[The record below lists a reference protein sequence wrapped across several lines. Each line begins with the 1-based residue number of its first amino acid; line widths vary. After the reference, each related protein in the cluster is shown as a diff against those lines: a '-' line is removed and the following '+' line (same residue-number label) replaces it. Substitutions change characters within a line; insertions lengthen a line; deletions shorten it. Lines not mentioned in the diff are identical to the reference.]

1 MVKSSHA
8 TGVVV
13 IAALHVAAAKKSAST
28 SKHHAAAKTEH
39 KSASTSKHGSHAHH
53 AAAKEEHREPA
64 AWTPDRLWGAG
75 DGTPAWSR
83 VKSLHDI
90 KHAFRSFPPGRMRE
104 NYDVVSASDHEW
116 CTLTRFNWVCV
127 GDAYAA
133 VLKRTR
139 PYQSSRFQLAN
150 LPPGTRVFADG
161 NSLFAERMTTLLC
174 GFHSTDV
181 FKLDDKDATS
191 YLAHSAKNNRYKSF
205 LCCTTLCLESFLLY
219 PF

>member
-1 MVKSSHA
+1 MVASLHA
-8 TGVVV
+8 TVVVV

-83 VKSLHDI
+83 VQSLHDI
-90 KHAFRSFPPGRMRE
+90 KHAFRLFPPGRMRE

-116 CTLTRFNWVCV
+116 CTLTRYNWACV

-133 VLKRTR
+133 VLKRTQPYR
-139 PYQSSRFQLAN
+139 PWRFQLAN
-150 LPPGTRVFADG
+150 LPQSARIFADG
-161 NSLFAERMTTLLC
+161 NSYLAERMTTLLC
-174 GFHSTDV
+174 GCHSTDV
-181 FKLDDKDATS
+181 FKLDGNNMNS
-191 YLAHSAKNNRYKSF
+191 YLAHSAKNNA
-205 LCCTTLCLESFLLY
+205 TFLLFAAAASEAFVGNLS
-219 PF
+219 P

>member
-1 MVKSSHA
+1 MPPNTHLLLA
-8 TGVVV
+8 LGVV
-13 IAALHVAAAKKSAST
+13 ATSGPSANLST
-28 SKHHAAAKTEH
+28 
-39 KSASTSKHGSHAHH
+39 
-53 AAAKEEHREPA
+53 
-64 AWTPDRLWGAG
+64 AWTPDQLWGAG
-75 DGTPAWSR
+75 DGTPSWSK

-90 KHAFRSFPPGRMRE
+90 NYTVWGENYRGGKWNKKLRE

-181 FKLDDKDATS
+181 FKLDDKDANS
-191 YLAHSAKNNRYKSF
+191 YLAHSAKNNA
-205 LCCTTLCLESFLLY
+205 TFLLSAAAASEAFVGN
-219 PF
+219 PSP